1 MSVGDNAIWFCSWRV
16 SSLCSSVSRHS
27 FSTSK
32 FPRSSTSCERPCLL
46 LIEVLPSPNR
56 AGNTSGGL
64 GGRHAPQN
72 SWADTSPT
80 KSFCRS
86 LFLRGTAG
94 EPTLALILPIRPHQ
108 ALVGGLRLAVCCATV
123 STITRSMTAIP
134 SRSFAPNS
142 KRENHVVLLS
152 VYSSLAEVFRKYPAS
167 CQTSCTDSL
176 IVELSGTI
184 RLLRQTPSGRQKSK
198 VTTKGFTLQRYTH
211 NLTRRKRRNDKTY
224 WRAKYPSTGFLFKQ
238 ISRPLC

>member
-46 LIEVLPSPNR
+46 LIEALPSPNR

-80 KSFCRS
+80 KGFCRS

-108 ALVGGLRLAVCCATV
+108 ALVRGPGRLLRDCINYHAINDGHPFQVVCA
-123 STITRSMTAIP
+123 
-134 SRSFAPNS
+134 NS

-152 VYSSLAEVFRKYPAS
+152 VYLSLAEVFREYPAS

-184 RLLRQTPSGRQKSK
+184 RLLRQTPSGR
-198 VTTKGFTLQRYTH
+198 
-211 NLTRRKRRNDKTY
+211 
-224 WRAKYPSTGFLFKQ
+224 
-238 ISRPLC
+238 

>member
-1 MSVGDNAIWFCSWRV
+1 MPRKIPGLTHPPQKVFVGA
-16 SSLCSSVSRHS
+16 
-27 FSTSK
+27 
-32 FPRSSTSCERPCLL
+32 
-46 LIEVLPSPNR
+46 
-56 AGNTSGGL
+56 
-64 GGRHAPQN
+64 
-72 SWADTSPT
+72 
-80 KSFCRS
+80 

-108 ALVGGLRLAVCCATV
+108 ALVGGLRLAVCCVTV

-152 VYSSLAEVFRKYPAS
+152 VYLSLAEVFREYPAS

-198 VTTKGFTLQRYTH
+198 VTTKGFTLPRYTQS
-211 NLTRRKRRNDKTY
+211 DKKKT
-224 WRAKYPSTGFLFKQ
+224 KK
-238 ISRPLC
+238 

>member
-32 FPRSSTSCERPCLL
+32 FPLSSTSCERPCLL

-108 ALVGGLRLAVCCATV
+108 ALVRGPGRLLRDCINYHAINDGHPFQVVCAKFKERESRRPLICILVVGRGLPR
-123 STITRSMTAIP
+123 IP
-134 SRSFAPNS
+134 SILPNVMY
-142 KRENHVVLLS
+142 RQPLS
-152 VYSSLAEVFRKYPAS
+152 W
-167 CQTSCTDSL
+167 
-176 IVELSGTI
+176 ELSGTI
-184 RLLRQTPSGRQKSK
+184 RLLRQTPGGRQKKQGNNERFHTPTIYTQSDK
-198 VTTKGFTLQRYTH
+198 KKTK
-211 NLTRRKRRNDKTY
+211 K
-224 WRAKYPSTGFLFKQ
+224 
-238 ISRPLC
+238 